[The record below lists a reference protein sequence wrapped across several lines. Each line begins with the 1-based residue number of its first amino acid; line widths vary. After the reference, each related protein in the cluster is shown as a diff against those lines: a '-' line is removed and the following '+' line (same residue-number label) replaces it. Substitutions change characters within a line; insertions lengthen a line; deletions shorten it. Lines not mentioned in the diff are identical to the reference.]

1 MCVLAEEILGNVKT
15 QQEPNKKI
23 YIGYLKVVYS
33 RSGLLSL
40 QLTGYMLV
48 VTLCQVACGNILN
61 EQTSFNPFPSKAEIE
76 HHSNSENL

>member
-40 QLTGYMLV
+40 
-48 VTLCQVACGNILN
+48 
-61 EQTSFNPFPSKAEIE
+61 
-76 HHSNSENL
+76 